1 MHLVIGMGI
10 VVLVACLATW
20 VNDNV
25 PVGEYI
31 EEDPLDPHIR

>member
-1 MHLVIGMGI
+1 MNLLVGVL
-10 VVLVACLATW
+10 VVLFVAFLATW

-31 EEDPLDPHIR
+31 DDGQPGPS

>member
-1 MHLVIGMGI
+1 MHLFLGIGI

-25 PVGEYI
+25 PVGDYI
-31 EEDPLDPHIR
+31 EDESLDPR